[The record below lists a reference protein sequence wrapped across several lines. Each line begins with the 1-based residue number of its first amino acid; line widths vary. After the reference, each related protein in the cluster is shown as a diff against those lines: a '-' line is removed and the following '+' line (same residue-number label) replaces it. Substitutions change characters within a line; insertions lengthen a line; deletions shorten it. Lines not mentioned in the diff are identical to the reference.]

1 MVIHHFF
8 NKILLFLDINDC
20 ISSPCKNGGTCVDGV
35 NSFQCFCQEGW
46 EGKYCQ
52 ISKCNYFNKLIRF

>member
-1 MVIHHFF
+1 MIIYLS
-8 NKILLFLDINDC
+8 KIIIYNFLIFACSFLDINDC

-52 ISKCNYFNKLIRF
+52 ISMYN